1 MKQMEMILLISHDFS
16 IVEIPTK
23 FYQVHKP
30 FFSVLFSFG
39 WFVVALCFSS
49 NQLLNG
55 GFLSNCHLF
64 LEQLNYAHASL

>member
-30 FFSVLFSFG
+30 FFSFCFALF
-39 WFVVALCFSS
+39 WLVVCFSISS

-55 GFLSNCHLF
+55 VSWEIAIYLYN
-64 LEQLNYAHASL
+64 N